1 MKTGKKDLLKEAIA
15 DAKAVK
21 ETALANAKIAL
32 EEAFTPRLQSMLSH
46 KLAEELEDDETLA
59 TEEEDEMIG
68 TEEGY
73 GEGYEGEEDE
83 TMTTEEDEMG
93 GEEDETMTTE
103 EEDEMMMGTMGGEE
117 AEEDEDE
124 MGGEEAEEDEDEMGG
139 EEEEVSDLDLESII
153 KELEAE
159 MGGEE
164 DETMTTEEEEEMENP
179 EITELKRIRER
190 ISKRLT
196 ELESSEIGTGDNKVA
211 DYTSDTEDPGEGE
224 LFAEE
229 EEGDEEVNLDEV
241 IRALREMN
249 GDVSAEEEETSGM
262 TEEEAEEMKSDL
274 EEAYKVIKSLKN
286 TINEVNLL
294 NAKLLYTNKLFRNFD
309 LNEKQKVKVVENFDR
324 ASSLREV
331 KLVFATLGENLN
343 VARKTQNRVVK
354 ESFASRPTK
363 GTKPA
368 GIITEGSSLAARFQK
383 LANIKK

>member
-59 TEEEDEMIG
+59 TEEDEMMDTDDEMMG
-68 TEEGY
+68 TE
-73 GEGYEGEEDE
+73 EGYEGEEDE
-83 TMTTEEDEMG
+83 TLATEEDEMG
-93 GEEDETMTTE
+93 GEEDDTMTTE

-117 AEEDEDE
+117 DDTMTSEEDE
-124 MGGEEAEEDEDEMGG
+124 MGGEEDT
-139 EEEEVSDLDLESII
+139 SDLDLESII
-153 KELEAE
+153 RELESE
-159 MGGEE
+159 MGSEE
-164 DETMTTEEEEEMENP
+164 DDTMTTEEEEEENP

-196 ELESSEIGTGDNKVA
+196 ELESSGIGTGDNKVY
-211 DYTSDTEDPGEGE
+211 DLKGDTEYPEAGD
-224 LFAEE
+224 FVAEE

-249 GDVSAEEEETSGM
+249 GDVPAEDDEEETVAGV
-262 TEEEAEEMKSDL
+262 TEEEAEELKSDL

-343 VARKTQNRVVK
+343 VARKTQQRVVK